1 MILLTAMTTPPHI
14 KHAKKQ
20 ECMTRQGEK
29 LTSICK
35 EDQRL
40 KLVLTDIWYN
50 IDKPWKHY
58 FNERSEREKIYR
70 SRSKM

>member
-20 ECMTRQGEK
+20 ECMTQWGEK

-40 KLVLTDIWYN
+40 KLVLTDI
-50 IDKPWKHY
+50 
-58 FNERSEREKIYR
+58 
-70 SRSKM
+70 